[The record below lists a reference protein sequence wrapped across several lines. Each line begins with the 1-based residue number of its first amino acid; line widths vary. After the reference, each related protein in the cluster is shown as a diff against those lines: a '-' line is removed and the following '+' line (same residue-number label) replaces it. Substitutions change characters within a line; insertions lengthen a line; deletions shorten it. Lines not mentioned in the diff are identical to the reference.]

1 MSWVIKL
8 IFEQLV
14 EALSLQVQ
22 PLYSPSFLIC
32 KSEYDHMVLS
42 RSGFLRSFF
51 YFKLHKSIKTFSN
64 RIFLSSEEELQ
75 ITWEKRTYRGT
86 TMFESELCWQSTY
99 IYQLNRSRLRE
110 LGSSMKEP
118 IHPSNSHS

>member
-1 MSWVIKL
+1 MSWVMKL
-8 IFEQLV
+8 TFEQFV

-22 PLYSPSFLIC
+22 PLYSPSFLIR

-51 YFKLHKSIKTFSN
+51 YFKLHTSIKTFSN

-75 ITWEKRTYRGT
+75 ITWGKRTYRGT
-86 TMFESELCWQSTY
+86 AMFESELCWQST
-99 IYQLNRSRLRE
+99 
-110 LGSSMKEP
+110 
-118 IHPSNSHS
+118 